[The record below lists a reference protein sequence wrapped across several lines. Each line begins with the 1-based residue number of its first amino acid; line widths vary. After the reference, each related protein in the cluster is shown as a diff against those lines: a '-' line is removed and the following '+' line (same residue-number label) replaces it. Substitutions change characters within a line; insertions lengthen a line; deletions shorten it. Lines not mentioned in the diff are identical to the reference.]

1 MSIVID
7 IPSELEAKL
16 RATASEAGVDLDD
29 YILKVLQNNFGEKNA
44 TPPSK
49 EIELLQHINQGITPE
64 SWTQFHALLH
74 KRDTHSISDA
84 ELAELIELTET
95 IEQAHA
101 QRMEA
106 LAELAQLQKKS
117 LKVLMNEL
125 GIGPVAYGADKKN

>member
-7 IPSELEAKL
+7 IPSELEAIL

-29 YILKVLQNNFGEKNA
+29 YIVKVLQNNFGEKNA
-44 TPPSK
+44 TLPTK

-74 KRDTHSISDA
+74 KRDTHTISDA